1 MSATA
6 QEFRIDITARDN
18 AAAIIERLRK
28 SVDATARSTE
38 DIGRSAQRAE
48 RGISDLGAGFAGIK
62 GLAIGVATTL
72 ASAFS
77 GAAFMRA
84 ASEFTGMQNS
94 LRTAGLEGE
103 RLKQTYQDIFAI
115 GQQQGVGAGGL
126 ANLFG
131 GLSQSTRD
139 LQASESEML
148 QFTSG
153 VATALRVAGTDAQ
166 QASGALLQL
175 RQAIGGTTVQAEE
188 FNSMLDGARPILQ
201 AVANGLVEAGGS
213 IGKLRDLVREGE
225 VSSQAFFRAF
235 LAGKG
240 TLDDMAN
247 RAIPTVG
254 QASERL
260 RNSFND
266 LSGKL
271 DETLE
276 VSRTFGRWGNEFSQ
290 WIDQQ
295 GAPAVLR
302 WAKSFADFRD
312 AVRAGN
318 DGLKEVRQSLN
329 NIGSWS
335 GWSRLSGLM
344 GGATTPEQMLRS
356 GLTPVPSGS
365 SSILGLDVGEGG
377 FSFPAPSMPPVSLE
391 DYGSDDDEGAGS
403 RSGRSSSGPSPIE
416 QFQREIA
423 GIEARRRALENEA
436 LTLNMGTEAITRS
449 KTAFDLREA
458 AGRLNV
464 ELTPTLLASIDTAS
478 TAFARQTA
486 EIERQREAFRS
497 QNEFIRFAGTSVSSF
512 FSDIT
517 SGGKNASE
525 AVMNLT
531 KRLADMALQSA
542 LLGDGPL
549 AGLMGTRG
557 QNGNVGGLF
566 GALGGLF
573 RPSAAAGGPLNLI
586 PSFDVGA
593 WNIRND
599 GLAMIHK
606 GETVLPAAEADDFR
620 AGRMGSGSS
629 PEINININTPPGTSA
644 RTERRNDGS
653 GGYSIDVFIE
663 QVEGAIAGNI
673 GSGRGAL
680 APALEGAYGIGRR
693 GA

>member
-48 RGISDLGAGFAGIK
+48 RGVSDLGAGFAGLK
-62 GLAIGVATTL
+62 GLAIGVATSL

-84 ASEFTGMQNS
+84 ANEFTNMQNS

-126 ANLFG
+126 ASLFA

-139 LQASESEML
+139 LKASESEML

-225 VSSQAFFRAF
+225 VSAQAFFRAF

-240 TLDDMAN
+240 TLDDMAS

-295 GAPAVLR
+295 GAPAVIR
-302 WAKSFADFRD
+302 WAKSFAEFRD

-344 GGATTPEQMLRS
+344 GGATTPEQMLRA
-356 GLTPVPSGS
+356 GLTPVPNGS

-377 FSFPAPSMPPVSLE
+377 FSFPAPSIPPVSLE

-403 RSGRSSSGPSPIE
+403 RSGRGSTGPSPFE

-436 LTLNMGTEAITRS
+436 LTLNMSTEAITRS

-497 QNEFIRFAGTSVSSF
+497 QNEFIRFAGTSISSF

-549 AGLMGTRG
+549 AGLFGTRG

-573 RPSAAAGGPLNLI
+573 RSPMATAGPMNLI
-586 PSFDVGA
+586 PSLDVGA
-593 WNIRND
+593 WNVRND

-606 GETVLPAAEADDFR
+606 GETVLPTADAEDFR
-620 AGRMGSGSS
+620 SGQMGSMRGERLDIRIGLDDGVRA
-629 PEINININTPPGTSA
+629 EIAGTASHYA
-644 RTERRNDGS
+644 K
-653 GGYSIDVFIE
+653 
-663 QVEGAIAGNI
+663 VEVDRLRSEVPALSLGAIQRARMNGQ
-673 GSGRGAL
+673 L
-680 APALEGAYGIGRR
+680 P
-693 GA
+693 

>member
-48 RGISDLGAGFAGIK
+48 RGVSDLGAGFAGLK
-62 GLAIGVATTL
+62 GLAVGVATSL

-84 ASEFTGMQNS
+84 ANEFTTLQNS
-94 LRTAGLEGE
+94 LRVAGLEGE
-103 RLKQTYQDIFAI
+103 RLKQTYEQIFAI
-115 GQQQGVGAGGL
+115 GQRQGVGAGGL

-131 GLSQSTRD
+131 GISQFGRE
-139 LQASESEML
+139 LQASEADLL
-148 QFTSG
+148 QFTDG
-153 VATALRVAGTDAQ
+153 VATALRVADTDAQ
-166 QASGALLQL
+166 KASGALLQL
-175 RQAIGGTTVQAEE
+175 RQALGGGTIQAEE

-213 IGKLRDLVREGE
+213 VAKLRDLVREGE
-225 VSSQAFFRAF
+225 VSSEAFFRAF
-235 LAGKG
+235 LAGRG
-240 TLDDMAN
+240 TLDDMAS
-247 RAIPTVG
+247 RALPSTG

-260 RNSFND
+260 RNSFVD

-276 VSRTFGRWGNEFSQ
+276 VSRTFGRWGNDFSQ
-290 WIDQQ
+290 WIDST
-295 GAPAVLR
+295 GSPAVMR
-302 WAKSFADFRD
+302 WAKSFAEFRD

-318 DGLKEVRQSLN
+318 DGLREVRSTLN
-329 NIGSWS
+329 SIGSWS

-344 GGATTPEQMLRS
+344 GGATTSEQMRAAGLVPIQEDAPGQLAAAAGRRGFGGAGWS
-356 GLTPVPSGS
+356 GRGRASVPRVSLNDFGANEDEGSGS
-365 SSILGLDVGEGG
+365 GR
-377 FSFPAPSMPPVSLE
+377 
-391 DYGSDDDEGAGS
+391 AGS
-403 RSGRSSSGPSPIE
+403 TGPSPME

-423 GIEARRRALENEA
+423 AIEARRRALENEA

-464 ELTPTLLASIDTAS
+464 ELTPTLLASIDTTSA
-478 TAFARQTA
+478 AFARQTS

-497 QNEFIRFAGTSVSSF
+497 QNEFIRFAGTSASSF

-531 KRLADMALQSA
+531 KRLADMAFQSA
-542 LLGDGPL
+542 FLGDGPL
-549 AGLMGTRG
+549 AGLFGTRG

-566 GALGGLF
+566 GALAGMF
-573 RPSAAAGGPLNLI
+573 RPSVATAGPMNLI

-593 WNIRND
+593 WNVRND
-599 GLAMIHK
+599 GLAMIHQ
-606 GETVLPAAEADDFR
+606 GETVLPTAEAEDFR
-620 AGRMGSGSS
+620 AGRMGEAQGV
-629 PEINININTPPGTSA
+629 NVHVT
-644 RTERRNDGS
+644 
-653 GGYSIDVFIE
+653 IDDDLRLRAIVTRAANAAA
-663 QVEGAIAGNI
+663 QQAATQAIAAYDRNLY
-673 GSGRGAL
+673 GRVRQQEDAV
-680 APALEGAYGIGRR
+680 I
-693 GA
+693 